1 MPKAFQIICERKNTS
16 EGKLSEIKSI
26 NENLLKVLILEAP
39 FTQFSQFEQSN
50 YETTNLYTLVEP
62 RLMLDVEAAEAAAGL
77 SELSAWW
84 RTLQRRVTEDMM
96 VWRMDRMPDRASAR
110 CF

>member
-1 MPKAFQIICERKNTS
+1 
-16 EGKLSEIKSI
+16 
-26 NENLLKVLILEAP
+26 
-39 FTQFSQFEQSN
+39 
-50 YETTNLYTLVEP
+50 
-62 RLMLDVEAAEAAAGL
+62 MLDVEAAEAAAGL

-96 VWRMDRMPDRASAR
+96 VWRMDKMPDRASAR